1 MGKAILIC
9 FTLPNKNWS
18 QMAPFLMKINELSVG
33 VGLPRRPAYTC
44 Y

>member
-18 QMAPFLMKINELSVG
+18 QMAPFFDENKRIICRG
-33 VGLPRRPAYTC
+33 RPS
-44 Y
+44 